1 MFNKS
6 MSNAVRVAAGVVS
19 VLAVSAANAA
29 TDVTAITGAGTEIA
43 AVGAAVFV
51 VYVGIKLTKWIR
63 RAL

>member
-1 MFNKS
+1 MFKQIK
-6 MSNAVRVAAGVVS
+6 RGLVAAGS
-19 VLAVSAANAA
+19 LALAGASQAA

-51 VYVGIKLTKWIR
+51 VYVGIKLVKWIR

>member
-1 MFNKS
+1 MIKRFNVRPAA
-6 MSNAVRVAAGVVS
+6 AVALTVVAGAS
-19 VLAVSAANAA
+19 QAA

-51 VYVGIKLTKWIR
+51 VYVGIKLVKWIR

>member
-1 MFNKS
+1 MF
-6 MSNAVRVAAGVVS
+6 SNRNLNRALVGGLALAGT
-19 VLAVSAANAA
+19 AAANAA

-51 VYVGIKLTKWIR
+51 VMIGIKLVKWIR